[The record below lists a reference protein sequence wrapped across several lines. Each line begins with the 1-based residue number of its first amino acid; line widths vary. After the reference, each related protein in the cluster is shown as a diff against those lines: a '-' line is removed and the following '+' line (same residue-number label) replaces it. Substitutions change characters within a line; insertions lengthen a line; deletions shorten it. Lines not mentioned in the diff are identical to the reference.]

1 MSDDEPVLN
10 QVIQRGTDLVATGV
24 ECCGTLALAVWNP
37 AILETVVPPP
47 NLDKQRTSQR
57 LEVLV
62 GIRSSHASMKKYE
75 PVIATT
81 AIRERLP
88 NHLQQPRNLRAQAR

>member
-37 AILETVVPPP
+37 ASVETVVAPP
-47 NLDKQRTSQR
+47 NLDKQRSRQR
-57 LEVLV
+57 FEALA
-62 GIRSSHASMKKYE
+62 GIRSRYAGMKTDKSA
-75 PVIATT
+75 VGAA

-88 NHLQQPRNLRAQAR
+88 NHLQEPGDLRAQAR